1 MTLGIGIDTG
11 GTCTDAVVF
20 DFDTREV
27 LAKGKSLTT
36 REDLS
41 IGIGTAIDALPRE
54 LLVQAGII
62 ALSTTLATNAC
73 VEDKG
78 GRARLLLIG
87 TAQKVLDWVD
97 AKTRYGLG
105 GESVLCLN
113 TRDETGSVNEP
124 DWDLLVNNYDDWLK
138 DADALSVAEANSFEN
153 GSAFEKKAHA
163 LLKERYGVP
172 VVMAS
177 ELAGELNVLER
188 GATALLNAR
197 LLPIIKAFMDAVG
210 SALSARGITAPVV
223 MVRSD
228 GSLMADRLAQLR
240 PVETI
245 LSGPAASVLGG
256 RGLTDCPMCLIVDMG
271 GTTTD
276 ISIVKGGVP
285 AMTPDGIRIGGWR
298 TQVKGVFMDT
308 FALGGDSA
316 LRVKDGRMELMARRV
331 QPLCVAATRWP
342 AIKQGLAQLLEDER
356 IHTHPLHEHLYLVR
370 SPRDMSRYNAREMA
384 LCRALENGPL
394 MLERAAEL
402 SGTDLYDF
410 SSERLEAEGIVMR
423 CGLTPT
429 DIMHIKGDYCAYD
442 REASILAA
450 RFFIRCLMQYRY
462 TPNALDGFADEVYDA
477 VRQKLYQNIVRVLLT
492 DKYPHLGKQGLDE
505 QLRFLIDRGWQER
518 RATGVP
524 FFGVNMTTTAALVG
538 IGAPTY
544 LFLPDVAA
552 ALGTRCHIP
561 QHAEVANA
569 VGAVFADISA
579 SAHVEISPHYTSI
592 GISGF
597 AVLAPDGPQNFET
610 LEDAS
615 DAAIQA
621 AVQAAEAEARR
632 RGALGKLSVQ
642 TSLTPKT
649 AFTGGGEEIL
659 LGATALAIATG
670 RVGSNAVSPDL
681 PN

>member
-1 MTLGIGIDTG
+1 MTIGIGIDTG
-11 GTCTDAVVF
+11 GTCTDAVIY
-20 DFDTREV
+20 DFDTRVV
-27 LAKGKSLTT
+27 LAKSKALTT

-41 IGIGTAIDALPRE
+41 LGIGASIDALPSE
-54 LLVQAGII
+54 LLAQAGII

-73 VEDKG
+73 VEAKG
-78 GRARLLLIG
+78 GRTRLLLIG
-87 TAQKVLDWVD
+87 TSQKVLGWVD

-105 GESVLCLN
+105 DESVLCLD
-113 TRDETGSVNEP
+113 TRGEDGSVNEP
-124 DWDLLVNNYDDWLK
+124 DWNQLINDYNDWLK

-153 GSAFEKKAHA
+153 GSAFEKRAKA
-163 LLKERYGVP
+163 LLEVRYGVP

-197 LLPIIKAFMDAVG
+197 LLPIIKAFMDAVE

-228 GSLMADRLAQLR
+228 GSLMADSLAQLR

-256 RGLTDCPMCLIVDMG
+256 RGLTDCPQCLIVDMG

-276 ISIVKGGVP
+276 ISIVKDGVP

-316 LRVKDGRMELMARRV
+316 LRVKDGRLALMAHRV
-331 QPLCVAATRWP
+331 QPLCVAASRWP
-342 AIKQGLAQLLEDER
+342 AIKEGLAQLLEDER
-356 IHTHPLHEHLYLVR
+356 IHTHPLHELLFLVR
-370 SPRDMSRYNAREMA
+370 SPQDTSRYSAREMA
-384 LCRALENGPL
+384 LCCALENGPL

-402 SGTDLYDF
+402 SGTNIYDF
-410 SSERLEAEGIVMR
+410 TSERLETEGIVMR

-429 DIMHIKGDYCAYD
+429 DIMHIKGDYAAYD
-442 REASILAA
+442 REASVLAA
-450 RFFIRCLMQYRY
+450 RFFIRCLPQYRY
-462 TPNALDGFADEVYDA
+462 TPDGLDAFADEVYDA
-477 VRQKLYQNIVRVLLT
+477 VRQKLYENIVRVLLT

-518 RATGVP
+518 QTSGVP
-524 FFGVNMTTTAALVG
+524 FFGISMTTPAALVG
-538 IGAPTY
+538 IGAPTH
-544 LFLPDVAA
+544 LFLPEVAA

-569 VGAVFADISA
+569 VGAVLADISA

-597 AVLAPDGPQNFET
+597 AVLAPDGPQDFET
-610 LEDAS
+610 LEEAS

-621 AVQAAEAEARR
+621 AVQAAESEARR
-632 RGALGKLSVQ
+632 RGALGRLFVQ
-642 TSLTPKT
+642 TTLKPIT
-649 AFTGGGEEIL
+649 ASTGAGEEIL
-659 LGATALAIATG
+659 LGATALAVATG
-670 RVGSNAVSPDL
+670 RIGSKS
-681 PN
+681 